1 MHWVAALFNG
11 ESVSQVTVK
20 CLRGGRKVERT
31 DNADIQPLVVCN
43 MSLDFLAIH
52 SAFLSLLCTS
62 NSGCER
68 SSGNSSRPQ

>member
-11 ESVSQVTVK
+11 ESVSQVMVK
-20 CLRGGRKVERT
+20 CLKGGRKVERT

-43 MSLDFLAIH
+43 MSRDFLAIR
-52 SAFLSLLCTS
+52 SASLSLLCTS

-68 SSGNSSRPQ
+68 SSGNSSRPR